1 MLHIFGD
8 EHIITETSDLVYS
21 YCAVAFDQSRF
32 NTHLGSIRRL
42 VAGGP
47 SLLTPLTDTLREVHG
62 FALVCH
68 SRIHKDLLSPG
79 EVWNTNDI
87 PEMSPTDFVWSVSTI
102 LTIAYL
108 IRDLLD
114 RKWRFNT
121 ADVFYDP
128 KSLSQEHRAAM
139 EVVLQDRL
147 RRHVAQFIRNTH
159 HAGMAKVRHVKAIEK
174 PKSGVPRDKL
184 QLGTW
189 LADGIVRRSERF
201 SSRNIEGLI
210 GKRDITQD
218 VNATLSDLLK

>member
-1 MLHIFGD
+1 MLYIFGD
-8 EHIITETSDLVYS
+8 EHIIEETSDLVYS
-21 YCAVAFDQSRF
+21 YCAVTFDQSRF

-42 VAGGP
+42 TAGGP

-68 SRIHKDLLSPG
+68 SRIHKDLLPSG

-87 PEMSPTDFVWSVSTI
+87 PKMSPRDCVWSVNAI

-108 IRDLLD
+108 ILDLFD

-139 EVVLQDRL
+139 EESLRQRL
-147 RRHVAQFIRNTH
+147 RRYVAQFIRNNH
-159 HAGMAKVRHVKAIEK
+159 HVGNVRVRHVKAIEK
-174 PKSGVPRDKL
+174 PKSGVPHDKL

-189 LADGIVRRSERF
+189 LADRIVRKSERF
-201 SSRNIEGLI
+201 SSQNLEGLI

>member
-1 MLHIFGD
+1 M
-8 EHIITETSDLVYS
+8 
-21 YCAVAFDQSRF
+21 
-32 NTHLGSIRRL
+32 
-42 VAGGP
+42 AGGP
-47 SLLTPLTDTLREVHG
+47 SLLTPLPDTLRDVHG

-68 SRIHKDLLSPG
+68 SRIDKDLLPPG

-87 PEMSPTDFVWSVSTI
+87 PEMSPRDFVWSVNMI

-114 RKWRFNT
+114 REWRFNT
-121 ADVFYDP
+121 ADVFYDS

-139 EVVLQDRL
+139 EGSLQQRL

-159 HAGMAKVRHVKAIEK
+159 YAGEVRVRHVKAIEK
-174 PKSGVPRDKL
+174 PKSGAPLDKL

-189 LADGIVRRSERF
+189 LADCIVRRSERF
-201 SSRNIEGLI
+201 SSQNIEGLI

-218 VNATLSDLLK
+218 VNATLSDYKRMSLH